1 MLETAGVSR
10 DFNSVAATGAV
21 PALLLLF
28 VIAGAVG
35 VLVARRGGE
44 RTAFE
49 WFVAFATL
57 ALILAVT
64 LLRGEVSLGF
74 NPGGLTDW
82 SGSDLAG
89 LSRDPLASSQFL
101 LNVML
106 FVPAGV
112 VWTWLTKRPGRTLG
126 ALVAGSFVI
135 ECVQA
140 VTGAGGNDLIDLV
153 SNSLGALLGT
163 GTALIV
169 ISIAGGWVHSLSTT
183 RRLQLTGGSLVAVIL
198 VTVGW
203 FAGASQRQST
213 TRSAVVERFD
223 GIDLASIQDEIES
236 DFDAVATAVPG
247 VRGDYFLLDD
257 SVELRYPATFF
268 GLHRCVYATWT
279 GDEMAIRNASGDDCT
294 RFLG

>member
-1 MLETAGVSR
+1 MSQ
-10 DFNSVAATGAV
+10 DFNSIAATGAV
-21 PALLLLF
+21 PALLVLL
-28 VIAGAVG
+28 VIAGV
-35 VLVARRGGE
+35 VSVFVARRGGE
-44 RTAFE
+44 RSAFE

-57 ALILAVT
+57 APILAVT

-106 FVPAGV
+106 FVPAGA

-126 ALVAGSFVI
+126 ALVAGSFAI

-140 VTGAGGNDLIDLV
+140 VTGAGGNDPIDLV
-153 SNSLGALLGT
+153 SNSLGSLVGT

-169 ISIAGGWVHSLSTT
+169 ISIAGGRVRSLSTA
-183 RRLQLTGGSLVAVIL
+183 RRLQLIGASLVAVVL

-203 FAGASQRQST
+203 FAGASQRQSN
-213 TRSAVVERFD
+213 TRSAVIERFD
-223 GIDLASIQDEIES
+223 GIDLASIQEEIES
-236 DFDAVATAVPG
+236 DFDAVVTAVPG

-279 GDEMAIRNASGDDCT
+279 GGAMAIRNASGDDCT

>member
-1 MLETAGVSR
+1 MLDTADVSQ
-10 DFNSVAATGAV
+10 DFNSIAATGAV
-21 PALLLLF
+21 PALLVLL
-28 VIAGAVG
+28 VIAGV
-35 VLVARRGGE
+35 VSVFVARRGGE
-44 RTAFE
+44 RSAFE

-57 ALILAVT
+57 APILAVT
-64 LLRGEVSLGF
+64 LFRGEVSLGF

-82 SGSDLAG
+82 SGSDLAS
-89 LSRDPLASSQFL
+89 LSRDPLASSQFS

-106 FVPAGV
+106 FVPAGGA
-112 VWTWLTKRPGRTLG
+112 WTWLTKRPGRTLG
-126 ALVAGSFVI
+126 ALVAGSFAL

-140 VTGAGGNDLIDLV
+140 VTAAGANDLIDLV
-153 SNSLGALLGT
+153 SNSLGSLVGT

-169 ISIAGGWVHSLSTT
+169 ISIVGGRVRSLSTA
-183 RRLQLTGGSLVAVIL
+183 RRLQLIGASLVAVVL

-203 FAGASQRQST
+203 FAGASQRQSN
-213 TRSAVVERFD
+213 TRSAVIQRFD
-223 GIDLASIQDEIES
+223 GIDLASIQEEIES
-236 DFDAVATAVPG
+236 DFDAVVTAVPG